1 MLFRNR
7 AHAAHLLAQML
18 ISYKGRN
25 PLVLGIPRG
34 AVPMAK
40 VIAEALDGELDIVL
54 VRKISAP
61 EEPEL
66 AIASVDE
73 TGQVYFSDDVSEMEI
88 DPEYIRSEAGKQLQ
102 ILRGR
107 RAQYRPFRSP
117 INPAGRVVIVVDDGI
132 ATGATMLAAL
142 RVIREKKPARL
153 IGAVAV
159 APAATVARLRNEAD
173 QIVCLKMPPEFYAV
187 GQFFEDFS
195 QVSDE
200 EVIGNLRESEPGR
213 RARA

>member
-1 MLFRNR
+1 MPFRNR

-88 DPEYIRSEAGKQLQ
+88 DPEYIQSEAGTQLQ
-102 ILRGR
+102 VLRGR
-107 RAQYRPFRSP
+107 RARYTPLRSP
-117 INPAGRVVIVVDDGI
+117 IDPAGRIVIVVDDGI

-142 RVIREKKPARL
+142 RVIRRKKPARL

-173 QIVCLKMPPEFYAV
+173 QIVCLKTPPEFYAV
-187 GQFFEDFS
+187 GQFFEDFT

-200 EVIGNLRESEPGR
+200 EVAAILGAGEATR
-213 RARA
+213 RADG